1 MGARSA
7 PTHSQGYLQSDFGN
21 QTPVRLLYLCDNA
34 AINFLTFSLVE

>member
-7 PTHSQGYLQSDFGN
+7 PTRSQGYLQSDFGN

-34 AINFLTFSLVE
+34 AINFHTLSLVE